1 MMVTKRFEKVID
13 KVGKL
18 PAEEQ
23 DALAEWILEELADEQ
38 RWQESFAKSQN
49 TLEKMADKALQ
60 EHERGNTSPLDLSEL

>member
-1 MMVTKRFEKVID
+1 MATKRFEKVID

-49 TLEKMADKALQ
+49 SLEKMADKALQ

>member
-1 MMVTKRFEKVID
+1 MVTKRFEKVID

-49 TLEKMADKALQ
+49 KLEKMADKALQ

>member
-1 MMVTKRFEKVID
+1 METKRFEKVID

-60 EHERGNTSPLDLSEL
+60 EHERGNTSPLVLSEL

>member
-1 MMVTKRFEKVID
+1 MVTKRFEKVID

>member
-1 MMVTKRFEKVID
+1 MVTKRFEKVID

-60 EHERGNTSPLDLSEL
+60 EHERGNTSPLVLSEL

>member
-1 MMVTKRFEKVID
+1 MVTKRFEKVID

-49 TLEKMADKALQ
+49 SLEKMADKALQ